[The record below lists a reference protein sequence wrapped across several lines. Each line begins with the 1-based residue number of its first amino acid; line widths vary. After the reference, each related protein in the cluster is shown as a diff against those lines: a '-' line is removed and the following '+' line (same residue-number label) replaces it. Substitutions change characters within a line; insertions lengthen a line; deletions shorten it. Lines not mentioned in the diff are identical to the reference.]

1 MRILLISDIHANPWA
16 LHAVELNAGPVDQI
30 LCAGD
35 TVNYG
40 PRPGPILDWLR
51 RLDAVTVRGNH
62 DNAVA
67 FAVDPKASPAKQLLA
82 LAMRDWTRQQLDAT
96 DLGWLLSLERRA
108 TCQYAGCRFVLVH
121 GTSLDPLYDYR
132 LTPNASEGL
141 LDELTQGVKAD
152 VLLVGHTHLPLLRKH
167 RELTIVNP
175 GSVGQPLD
183 GDPRAAYAV
192 WDDGEITLRR
202 AEYDRTTVIDALARL
217 PLNHK
222 LIEDLQNTL
231 SRGSIA

>member
-1 MRILLISDIHANPWA
+1 MRILLISDIHANSWA
-16 LHAVELNAGPVDQI
+16 LHAVVQDAGPVDQI

-40 PRPGPILDWLR
+40 PRPGAVLDWLR
-51 RLDAVTVRGNH
+51 CISAVTVRGNH
-62 DNAVA
+62 DHAVA
-67 FAVDPKASPAKQLLA
+67 FAVDPKASPAKQRLA
-82 LAMRDWTRQQLDAT
+82 PVLRDWTRRQLEAT
-96 DLGWLLSLERRA
+96 DLGWLLSLERRLMW
-108 TCQYAGCRFVLVH
+108 QHAGCRFMLVH
-121 GTSLDPLYDYR
+121 GTPLDPLYDYR
-132 LTPNASEGL
+132 LTPSASEGL

-167 RELTIVNP
+167 RDLTIVNP

-202 AEYDRTTVIDALARL
+202 VEYDRTAAIDALARL
-217 PLNHK
+217 PLDHK
-222 LIEDLQNTL
+222 LIADLQNTL
-231 SRGSIA
+231 SRGSIT